1 MKLSDYIVTFLQ
13 KKGIRH
19 FFGYQGTM
27 IAHLVDSIERNPET
41 ENHSGYNEQ
50 GAAFAACGY
59 AQAKEECA
67 CAYATSGPG
76 AINLLSGVADAYYDS
91 LPVIFLTGQLNTYE
105 YSGIKG
111 LRQQGF
117 QETDIVA
124 MAKPITKY
132 AVQIR
137 NPEDIVEELNKAY
150 HIATTGRRGPV
161 LIDLPMNIQRSEVEN
176 PVYDMTFEDKHTD
189 AAAAQQAADTILEAL
204 EQAKEPTIPELLS
217 RYLDMRSE
225 ERTGWTSKGKLKGT
239 VGDFNK
245 VMEALDFLR
254 QKEIST
260 VESLDAYLDKVSGE
274 ILSAKTD
281 IRKSERRIKA
291 IDTTL
296 SHIANHGA
304 YKEVY
309 KKYASIGWKTRKEKF
324 AAEHREEL
332 DAYLAAK
339 RFFKAHQEELPF
351 DTKELKKEREQLS
364 GELSE
369 KNEGLQAVQADMKLL
384 RDVRYWINHV
394 LPPDQ
399 RRVVPEPGKKP
410 SLNEQLSWNIE
421 GVKQREEQ
429 KRQQP
434 HRQQKQDMEL

>member
-1 MKLSDYIVTFLQ
+1 MLF
-13 KKGIRH
+13 
-19 FFGYQGTM
+19 
-27 IAHLVDSIERNPET
+27 
-41 ENHSGYNEQ
+41 
-50 GAAFAACGY
+50 
-59 AQAKEECA
+59 
-67 CAYATSGPG
+67 
-76 AINLLSGVADAYYDS
+76 
-91 LPVIFLTGQLNTYE
+91 
-105 YSGIKG
+105 
-111 LRQQGF
+111 
-117 QETDIVA
+117 
-124 MAKPITKY
+124 
-132 AVQIR
+132 
-137 NPEDIVEELNKAY
+137 
-150 HIATTGRRGPV
+150 
-161 LIDLPMNIQRSEVEN
+161 RS
-176 PVYDMTFEDKHTD
+176 
-189 AAAAQQAADTILEAL
+189 
-204 EQAKEPTIPELLS
+204 
-217 RYLDMRSE
+217 
-225 ERTGWTSKGKLKGT
+225 
-239 VGDFNK
+239 K

-351 DTKELKKEREQLS
+351 DAKELKKERAQLS
-364 GELSE
+364 EELSK

-410 SLNEQLSWNIE
+410 SINEQLSWKIE
-421 GVKQREEQ
+421 GAKQREEQ

-434 HRQQKQDMEL
+434 RRQQKQDMEL